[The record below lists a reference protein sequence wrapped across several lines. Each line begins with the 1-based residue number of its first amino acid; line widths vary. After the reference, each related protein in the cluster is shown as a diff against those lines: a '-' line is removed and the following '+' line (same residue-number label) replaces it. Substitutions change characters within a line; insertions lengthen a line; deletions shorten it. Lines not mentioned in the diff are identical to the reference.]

1 MFYTF
6 AKRTIDLVGGLI
18 LLIIFSPIILTTSIL
33 ILFTSP
39 GPVLVEKTNTHMKRM
54 GRGGKIFRLFKFRSM
69 MVDADKLEKIDPKF
83 KNVYIEK
90 RTGGNYKVANDP
102 RVTKVGK
109 FIRKHSV
116 DEIPQLFNVLRGE
129 MSIVGPRP
137 YLPEELAEQ
146 QKKYPGTEKYVKE
159 MQTVKP
165 GITGFWQVTGRS
177 EVNFDKRIE
186 MDAYYARKKSLVFDI
201 LILLKT
207 PWVMISGKGA
217 F

>member
-83 KNVYIEK
+83 KSVYIEK